1 MSPYCLNPFSGPQCT
16 PPILVWPIC
25 LSSFILYHLC
35 IFQLRGAFSDPFDA
49 HVPPITGPWHLH
61 TQFPLMLPSSA
72 SFPLTTTPSNLS
84 SSATSSGS
92 CPRPPC
98 SVTFCLGLLG
108 HCQAPLVS
116 AWGQQ
121 QGSGGFGWGLA
132 GYYVPRVHSVQA
144 SCIILGSCRLPK
156 SCFSK
161 TPCLGGDG
169 ESVLRS
175 VKEEE
180 EEHRVSTRNQ
190 VMSS

>member
-16 PPILVWPIC
+16 PVSWSGPFAFPV
-25 LSSFILYHLC
+25 SSC
-35 IFQLRGAFSDPFDA
+35 TIFAFSSCEVPFLT
-49 HVPPITGPWHLH
+49 PLMLTCLPSQGLG

-92 CPRPPC
+92 CPRLPC

-116 AWGQQ
+116 TWGQQ

-132 GYYVPRVHSVQA
+132 GYYVPIVHSVQA

-156 SCFSK
+156 SCLSK
-161 TPCLGGDG
+161 ALCLEGW
-169 ESVLRS
+169 
-175 VKEEE
+175 
-180 EEHRVSTRNQ
+180 
-190 VMSS
+190 